1 MKYKL
6 FQDNTKDDR
15 DRYKYTYYQ
24 EYTVLT
30 ENINMV
36 LEHFNFCKMEFE
48 KEEKIILFEKNSSAI
63 AVTEIVG
70 EDTACKVIKYNHYL
84 LKCYF

>member
-1 MKYKL
+1 MIGIDINIHTIK
-6 FQDNTKDDR
+6 NI
-15 DRYKYTYYQ
+15 
-24 EYTVLT
+24 TVLT